1 VEGAETEKVEARA
14 LGCEEDRES
23 ILTVKVV
30 SVFGLVDGV
39 LLFEIWFLYGRSR
52 MLTS

>member
-1 VEGAETEKVEARA
+1 VEGAEAEKVEARA
-14 LGCEEDRES
+14 LGCEEDCEG

-39 LLFEIWFLYGRSR
+39 LLFEI
-52 MLTS
+52 